1 MSTDSQHV
9 THTHPSASRMLPGAA
24 LLAAACLLAPVHA
37 HAQSVAAE
45 RAMRNVSASGTF
57 SPATATATATA
68 TTAAV
73 VPAWTVDGA
82 YALLGAS
89 QAATWGTARL
99 ARASTEAVRSVDGA
113 SALLNRVSLPG
124 RKLEGRTTLITG
136 F

>member
-57 SPATATATATA
+57 SPAT
-68 TTAAV
+68 TAAV

-99 ARASTEAVRSVDGA
+99 ARAPTEAVRSVDGA

>member
-9 THTHPSASRMLPGAA
+9 THIHPSASRMLPGAA

-57 SPATATATATA
+57 SPATA
-68 TTAAV
+68 AAV

-99 ARASTEAVRSVDGA
+99 ARAPTEAVRSVDGA

>member
-9 THTHPSASRMLPGAA
+9 THIHPSASRMLPGAA

-57 SPATATATATA
+57 SPTTATATA
-68 TTAAV
+68 AAV

-99 ARASTEAVRSVDGA
+99 ARASTEAVRSVDGS

-124 RKLEGRTTLITG
+124 RTLEGRTTLITG